1 MTVLSKAYRK
11 QLERVTGLA
20 RELAEGACRA
30 ALENLAVH
38 EREYRAHMDVAQRQL
53 RNRLRARGRALGD
66 GRDPRSGVQAIKRLS
81 EHAAYEHWHRL
92 LFTRFLTENGLL
104 ITDEA
109 NGSVPI
115 TLAECEELASELGAR
130 RALARL
136 GLADEAA
143 RDDVSDLR
151 QLLGAWRDAKKGV
164 WAAVID
170 WAVRGMLALLVVGLA
185 MKLGL
190 PGLLK

>member
-1 MTVLSKAYRK
+1 MTSALLWIPDQVRDD
-11 QLERVTGLA
+11 ERNRDMDEDEALA
-20 RELAEGACRA
+20 RLIALAGTGVAGVPDA
-30 ALENLAVH
+30 AL
-38 EREYRAHMDVAQRQL
+38 
-53 RNRLRARGRALGD
+53 LRA
-66 GRDPRSGVQAIKRLS
+66 V
-81 EHAAYEHWHRL
+81 
-92 LFTRFLTENGLL
+92 
-104 ITDEA
+104 
-109 NGSVPI
+109 V
-115 TLAECEELASELGAR
+115 EEASELGAR

-151 QLLGAWRDAKKGV
+151 QLLGAWRDAKKSV
-164 WAAVID
+164 WAAVVD

>member
-1 MTVLSKAYRK
+1 MDEEEA
-11 QLERVTGLA
+11 LA
-20 RELAEGACRA
+20 RLIALAGTSAPDA
-30 ALENLAVH
+30 AL
-38 EREYRAHMDVAQRQL
+38 
-53 RNRLRARGRALGD
+53 LRA
-66 GRDPRSGVQAIKRLS
+66 V
-81 EHAAYEHWHRL
+81 
-92 LFTRFLTENGLL
+92 
-104 ITDEA
+104 
-109 NGSVPI
+109 V
-115 TLAECEELASELGAR
+115 EEASELGAR

-151 QLLGAWRDAKKGV
+151 QLLSAWRDAKKSV
-164 WAAVID
+164 WAAVVD

>member
-1 MTVLSKAYRK
+1 MDEEEA
-11 QLERVTGLA
+11 LA
-20 RELAEGACRA
+20 RLIALAGTNAPDA
-30 ALENLAVH
+30 AL
-38 EREYRAHMDVAQRQL
+38 
-53 RNRLRARGRALGD
+53 LRA
-66 GRDPRSGVQAIKRLS
+66 VV
-81 EHAAYEHWHRL
+81 
-92 LFTRFLTENGLL
+92 
-104 ITDEA
+104 DE
-109 NGSVPI
+109 
-115 TLAECEELASELGAR
+115 ASELGAR